1 MDHLVEQTNLYS
13 VLQSGASI
21 NTNHAEMEQY
31 LRILV
36 MMGIVKLPRYR
47 MYWSTETRIGAIA
60 DTMSVN
66 RFEKLKRFFYCN
78 DNSKMLSREYP
89 NYDELFKVRPVI
101 DSVLQRCKLVEQE
114 KKHSIDEQIIPTKS
128 RSGLRQ
134 YLPKKP
140 NKWGIKV
147 WARCGVSGFLYDFEI
162 YTGKQPSQTLPGLGV
177 LGNTVLRLAAGLP
190 KHVGHKLY
198 FDNLFTSIPLVKHL
212 KADGI
217 WSVDTIRA

>member
-1 MDHLVEQTNLYS
+1 
-13 VLQSGASI
+13 
-21 NTNHAEMEQY
+21 MEQY
-31 LRILV
+31 LGILV